1 MARDVTLGRMAESG
15 HQELRASDAERERTA
30 DQLRHAA
37 GEGRLTLE
45 ELEERLNAAY
55 AARTRGELEQL
66 VGDVAVPV
74 STTGDSGLTVRRGGD
89 EGTRHLISIMGGTD
103 RTGWWRVGRRCLS
116 LNIMG
121 GADLDLNDAE
131 LADDVVELT
140 VFSLMGGADIHVPEG
155 LNVEVTDIAFM
166 GGNDVTLGNPAPTPG
181 GPTLRLRLISIMGG
195 TDVKRGRKLSRRE
208 RRAHRDIH
216 RRHP

>member
-1 MARDVTLGRMAESG
+1 MARDVTLGRMSESG

-37 GEGRLTLE
+37 GEGRLTIE
-45 ELEERLNAAY
+45 ELDERLNAAY

-74 STTGDSGLTVRRGGD
+74 TTTGDSGLTVKRSGD
-89 EGTRHLISIMGGTD
+89 EGTRHLISIMGEAD
-103 RTGWWRVGRRCLS
+103 RKGWWRVGRRCLS

-140 VFSLMGGADIHVPEG
+140 VFSLMGGADIHVPDG

-195 TDVKRGRKLSRRE
+195 TDVKRGRRLSRRE
-208 RRAHRDIH
+208 RRAQRDLR
-216 RRHP
+216 RRHF